1 MAITLGVIIL
11 ELKLKELSMF
21 ELVVEMIEQVVVL
34 ILMQFT
40 SIDFM
45 IPKLK
50 MMRMDHNL
58 MVNNTMIQLIVFM
71 V

>member
-1 MAITLGVIIL
+1 MAITLGVKIL
-11 ELKLKELSMF
+11 LSIF

-40 SIDFM
+40 SIDVM

-58 MVNNTMIQLIVFM
+58 MVNNTMIQLIVFK

>member
-1 MAITLGVIIL
+1 MAITLGVKIL
-11 ELKLKELSMF
+11 LSIF

-40 SIDFM
+40 SIDVM

-50 MMRMDHNL
+50 MMRMYHNL

>member
-1 MAITLGVIIL
+1 MAITLGVKIL
-11 ELKLKELSMF
+11 LSIF

-40 SIDFM
+40 SIDVM

-58 MVNNTMIQLIVFM
+58 MVNNTMIQLFVFM

>member
-1 MAITLGVIIL
+1 MAITLGVKIL
-11 ELKLKELSMF
+11 LSIF
-21 ELVVEMIEQVVVL
+21 ELVVEMIEQGVVL

-40 SIDFM
+40 SIDVM

-58 MVNNTMIQLIVFM
+58 MVNNTMIQLFVFM